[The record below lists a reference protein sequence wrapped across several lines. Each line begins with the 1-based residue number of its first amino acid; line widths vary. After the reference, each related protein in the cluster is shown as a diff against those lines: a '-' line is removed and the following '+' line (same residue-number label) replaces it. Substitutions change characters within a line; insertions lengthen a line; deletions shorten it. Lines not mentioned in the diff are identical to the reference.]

1 MFTLTALFL
10 FAKLFHT
17 DDREWIRKAMKHT
30 NVTIFFSSISY
41 GGGVDNI
48 ASKLLREYI
57 AVTPALYYCLLK
69 GGSL

>member
-17 DDREWIRKAMKHT
+17 DDREWIRKAMKHV

-57 AVTPALYYCLLK
+57 AVTPALY
-69 GGSL
+69 